1 MNETVEFIFALLLL
15 ELLLIWLAVKLQKAI
30 CRRHGKLGWAVL
42 VFCAVSLALCCALL
56 LLSPADISHYVVV
69 LTDQRQHVFSSQAE
83 MEAFLSSL
91 KLKGMQGRKVAL
103 VENGTWAP
111 MAAKH
116 MRAVLDTMKNM
127 QTLDRQVTIRSAM
140 NTKNREEL
148 AELAQALAL

>member
-30 CRRHGKLGWAVL
+30 CRRHGKLGWAVP

-56 LLSPADISHYVVV
+56 LLSPADISHYVVL

-91 KLKGMQGRKVAL
+91 ATTDVAGIGYPSALRWAQGAPALLCIVIGGACAVVAAWRSYR
-103 VENGTWAP
+103 ENC
-111 MAAKH
+111 H
-116 MRAVLDTMKNM
+116 
-127 QTLDRQVTIRSAM
+127 
-140 NTKNREEL
+140 
-148 AELAQALAL
+148 

>member
-30 CRRHGKLGWAVL
+30 CRRHGKLGWAVP
-42 VFCAVSLALCCALL
+42 VFCALL

-91 KLKGMQGRKVAL
+91 ATTDVAGIGYPSALRWAQGAPALLCIVIGGACAVVAAWRSYR
-103 VENGTWAP
+103 ENC
-111 MAAKH
+111 H
-116 MRAVLDTMKNM
+116 
-127 QTLDRQVTIRSAM
+127 
-140 NTKNREEL
+140 
-148 AELAQALAL
+148 